1 VDTDDDDDDEEEEA
15 DVKLQRIQEA
25 YEVLKDDSTRLLYH
39 KYGLIHTNMAAFLLT
54 GGTYHHLGKATATPW
69 ILSPEQCQL
78 LQLMGYYNLVPC
90 NRTSSSSISAT
101 WSSHH
106 HQDRILFLATQLV
119 ERIRPWME
127 GTISSSTLADVVATE
142 CDQLKHLPL
151 GAQILRCIGR
161 AYRHAGGK
169 VLRRYARKRNCDS
182 MLRKKENHHPLERR
196 LLFVPNRMEEK
207 IHDGLRHAKHL
218 MTAAVASG
226 RVVLSERIMEATTPS
241 PKFKSN
247 GAVTIEYQGEQED
260 EYNHDDF
267 LLLGPASDHTSPS
280 QEEMQHKERRKAQEA
295 MLQALQVEALWK
307 ISKIELDRTIQEA
320 CELIL
325 SGTYFFF
332 PSHQVPPP
340 PPPPPPSTVPP
351 PPIPKREQYGDHHH
365 DVGDYDGW
373 VGAAGTTV
381 NTNVGILRAA
391 EALALIGDV
400 MVRCS
405 KQGTAWME

>member
-1 VDTDDDDDDEEEEA
+1 
-15 DVKLQRIQEA
+15 
-25 YEVLKDDSTRLLYH
+25 
-39 KYGLIHTNMAAFLLT
+39 
-54 GGTYHHLGKATATPW
+54 
-69 ILSPEQCQL
+69 
-78 LQLMGYYNLVPC
+78 
-90 NRTSSSSISAT
+90 
-101 WSSHH
+101 
-106 HQDRILFLATQLV
+106 
-119 ERIRPWME
+119 
-127 GTISSSTLADVVATE
+127 
-142 CDQLKHLPL
+142 
-151 GAQILRCIGR
+151 
-161 AYRHAGGK
+161 
-169 VLRRYARKRNCDS
+169 
-182 MLRKKENHHPLERR
+182 
-196 LLFVPNRMEEK
+196 MEEK